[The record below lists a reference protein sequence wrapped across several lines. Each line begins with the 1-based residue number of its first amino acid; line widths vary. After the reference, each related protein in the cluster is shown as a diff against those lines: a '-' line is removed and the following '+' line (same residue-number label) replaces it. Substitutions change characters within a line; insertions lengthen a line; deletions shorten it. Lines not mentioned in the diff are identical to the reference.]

1 MITKPEAIQ
10 LALTKKSSEAE
21 QKSLPRVGKQT
32 RRLWTSLCCRG
43 RDVKTNFMANS
54 VKKAF
59 EGGQLEW
66 ANERRTR
73 ERFECKCLLSRG
85 AGVVRTRAR
94 HQVTF
99 TVNSRDEDDTIG
111 NGGSERDIGVERRT
125 CFLVSTVLLWKM
137 GERLFFRQLAK
148 GDERTAPPPLRRPT
162 NKMLE

>member
-1 MITKPEAIQ
+1 MSSAVVFFFLFVRNMTSDLICSWARESRTRFIVRFAWTFYFIGDENQPLCWFHGKHNFWEMITKPEAIQ

-21 QKSLPRVGKQT
+21 QKSLPWVGEQT

-85 AGVVRTRAR
+85 AGGVVRTSACR
-94 HQVTF
+94 
-99 TVNSRDEDDTIG
+99 
-111 NGGSERDIGVERRT
+111 
-125 CFLVSTVLLWKM
+125 
-137 GERLFFRQLAK
+137 
-148 GDERTAPPPLRRPT
+148 
-162 NKMLE
+162 

>member
-54 VKKAF
+54 AKKAF

-99 TVNSRDEDDTIG
+99 TVNSRDEGDTRG
-111 NGGSERDIGVERRT
+111 
-125 CFLVSTVLLWKM
+125 
-137 GERLFFRQLAK
+137 K
-148 GDERTAPPPLRRPT
+148 GDLSVI
-162 NKMLE
+162 LESKEEHVS

>member
-21 QKSLPRVGKQT
+21 QKSLPWVGEQT

-73 ERFECKCLLSRG
+73 ERVEGQEESSGQAR
-85 AGVVRTRAR
+85 VDRAR

-99 TVNSRDEDDTIG
+99 TVNSREEGDTRG
-111 NGGSERDIGVERRT
+111 NAGSDI
-125 CFLVSTVLLWKM
+125 
-137 GERLFFRQLAK
+137 
-148 GDERTAPPPLRRPT
+148 
-162 NKMLE
+162 